1 MSLYQQTTWR
11 NSDCLEIGT
20 QRRPAVNAMPMR
32 WFRTCGRAAHRAT
45 GGSRAVFALGCRN
58 GTSALVALA
67 VELTEFS
74 LKRVHL
80 LRGRTPTGKGLFRC
94 RCPCLPRPRRDGL
107 QASKLRSDG
116 EAQLSTP
123 FPALPRRIN
132 RRTHHRLRREGMT
145 MRPRYRDGC
154 EGESP
159 ISEPGWTVVSLT
171 STAPKTLSHKGCMKP
186 ARRPSDAGLT
196 YVLPGGR
203 WRASRSK

>member
-1 MSLYQQTTWR
+1 M
-11 NSDCLEIGT
+11 
-20 QRRPAVNAMPMR
+20 
-32 WFRTCGRAAHRAT
+32 
-45 GGSRAVFALGCRN
+45 
-58 GTSALVALA
+58 
-67 VELTEFS
+67 
-74 LKRVHL
+74 
-80 LRGRTPTGKGLFRC
+80 
-94 RCPCLPRPRRDGL
+94 
-107 QASKLRSDG
+107 QACKLRSDG

-123 FPALPRRIN
+123 FPALPRRIH

-171 STAPKTLSHKGCMKP
+171 STAPKTLSHKGCMMP

-203 WRASRSK
+203 WRASRSKHYERRSFRSRRFPVVRSYDPRMIRWHVRTLSAIRQPTITILCQPCGQPGAITRKAHRAVQRPQGDPPAGDACLELTRFGGHP